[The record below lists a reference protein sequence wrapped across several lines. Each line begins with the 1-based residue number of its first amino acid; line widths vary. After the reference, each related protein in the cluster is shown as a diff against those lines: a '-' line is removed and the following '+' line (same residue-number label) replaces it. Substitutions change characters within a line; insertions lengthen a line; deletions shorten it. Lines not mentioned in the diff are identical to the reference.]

1 VTRLVELKPLLRI
14 PLNENAYLRPV
25 LSSDVTDTYVNG
37 LNDPSVNRF
46 LGQSRERR
54 QSYETVRS
62 YVEENYRNPDGVL
75 FGLFLDGELRGTVRL
90 HEVHNDKKDAIVG
103 VLIFDKNYWQKGW
116 ASRAIA
122 AVVAFATRE
131 LGLTI
136 FKAGMVA
143 QNTASR
149 NTFARLGFRHLPE
162 FDWVDPQGNALESW
176 QLDVIG

>member
-25 LSSDVTDTYVNG
+25 LSSDITDTYVNG

-54 QSYETVRS
+54 QSQETVRS

-75 FGLFLDGELRGTVRL
+75 FGLFLDGELRGTLRL
-90 HEVHNDKKDAIVG
+90 YEVNNDKKDAIVG
-103 VLIFDKNYWQKGW
+103 VLIFDKN
-116 ASRAIA
+116 
-122 AVVAFATRE
+122 VVAFATRE
-131 LGLTI
+131 LGITI
-136 FKAGMVA
+136 FKAGMVT

-162 FDWVDPQGNALESW
+162 FGWVDPQGNALEYW